1 MLSKKSSMRT
11 KIEINQRMFENN
23 LMKIDKSDDSIIE
36 NVSQLKDN
44 SFEKM

>member
-11 KIEINQRMFENN
+11 NIEITQRMFENN

>member
-1 MLSKKSSMRT
+1 MRT
-11 KIEINQRMFENN
+11 NIEITQRMFENN
-23 LMKIDKSDDSIIE
+23 LMKIDKLDDSIIE